1 MQSKRLQSREF
12 SRLFLWN
19 KCGFFSSKEKR
30 LCPKG
35 VGIVNK
41 KILFCGLLCM
51 ICLSGCGKRELLKEK
66 LDAAKIDK
74 VVVTMAMG
82 NPAYGADAKVITD
95 PKEVQDFVFLFNNA
109 EVDEKIDKEDEWVAL
124 SGSYTFFSGEEQV
137 AKFNVNANDPERIWI
152 NDAFYEIEY
161 PDDMLDPYGLYSYS
175 DAEIIVV
182 DENGQEMIR
191 PEE

>member
-1 MQSKRLQSREF
+1 MKKNL
-12 SRLFLWN
+12 LI
-19 KCGFFSSKEKR
+19 CGF
-30 LCPKG
+30 
-35 VGIVNK
+35 
-41 KILFCGLLCM
+41 LCM
-51 ICLSGCGKRELLKEK
+51 LCLSGCGKRELLKEK
-66 LDAAKIDK
+66 LDVSQIDK

-82 NPAYGADAKVITD
+82 NPAYGAECKVITN

-109 EVDEKIDKEDEWVAL
+109 EVDEKIDTGEEWVAL

-137 AKFNVNANDPERIWI
+137 AKFNVNANDSERIWI

-161 PDDMLDPYGLYSYS
+161 PDDMLDPCGLYSYS

-191 PEE
+191 PAE

>member
-1 MQSKRLQSREF
+1 
-12 SRLFLWN
+12 
-19 KCGFFSSKEKR
+19 
-30 LCPKG
+30 
-35 VGIVNK
+35 
-41 KILFCGLLCM
+41 
-51 ICLSGCGKRELLKEK
+51 
-66 LDAAKIDK
+66 
-74 VVVTMAMG
+74 MAMG
-82 NPAYGADAKVITD
+82 NPAYGAECKIITD

-161 PDDMLDPYGLYSYS
+161 PDDMVDPYGLYSYS

-191 PEE
+191 PAE

>member
-1 MQSKRLQSREF
+1 MKKNL
-12 SRLFLWN
+12 LI
-19 KCGFFSSKEKR
+19 CGF
-30 LCPKG
+30 
-35 VGIVNK
+35 
-41 KILFCGLLCM
+41 LCM
-51 ICLSGCGKRELLKEK
+51 LCLSGCGKRELLKEK
-66 LDAAKIDK
+66 LDASQIDK

-82 NPAYGADAKVITD
+82 NPAYGAECKVITN

-109 EVDEKIDKEDEWVAL
+109 EVDEKIDTGEEWVAL

-137 AKFNVNANDPERIWI
+137 AKFNVNANDSERIWI

-191 PEE
+191 PAE

>member
-1 MQSKRLQSREF
+1 MKKNL
-12 SRLFLWN
+12 LI
-19 KCGFFSSKEKR
+19 CGF
-30 LCPKG
+30 
-35 VGIVNK
+35 
-41 KILFCGLLCM
+41 LCM
-51 ICLSGCGKRELLKEK
+51 LCLSGCGKRELLKEK
-66 LDAAKIDK
+66 LDVSQIDK

-82 NPAYGADAKVITD
+82 NPAYGAECKVITN

-109 EVDEKIDKEDEWVAL
+109 EVDEKIDTGEEWVAL

-137 AKFNVNANDPERIWI
+137 AKFNVNANDSERIWI

-191 PEE
+191 PAE